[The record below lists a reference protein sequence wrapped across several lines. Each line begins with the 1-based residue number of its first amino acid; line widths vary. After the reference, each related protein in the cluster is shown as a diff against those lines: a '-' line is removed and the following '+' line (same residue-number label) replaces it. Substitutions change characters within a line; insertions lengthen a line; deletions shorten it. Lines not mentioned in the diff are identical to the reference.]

1 MTLDLTLQSHDILI
15 VIVDLDFHFK
25 KEKKEKENISVS
37 RSKLL
42 ENDLLLFIGLEEV
55 LCSKRILCKPDQLT
69 LFSLPPSLSPVILS
83 FLLPSNIT
91 NLFIV
96 NQHFLQ

>member
-1 MTLDLTLQSHDILI
+1 MTFYLFIFFHDILI
-15 VIVDLDFHFK
+15 LIVELDFHFK
-25 KEKKEKENISVS
+25 KEKKEKEHILAF

-69 LFSLPPSLSPVILS
+69 LFSLPLFLQLPSHSS
-83 FLLPSNIT
+83 FLLILLT
-91 NLFIV
+91 CL
-96 NQHFLQ
+96 L